1 MLRPYNPT
9 YYLTT
14 HYLTTKDMID
24 DIEMYITNIDTV
36 YENAIDTVNDM
47 VVGI

>member
-14 HYLTTKDMID
+14 KDMID
-24 DIEMYITNIDTV
+24 CFIPLVNEEDF
-36 YENAIDTVNDM
+36 NAT
-47 VVGI
+47 